1 MRGYCRGSLFFPLTL
16 ILAAAGFHGASIGAQ
31 EPSSLEDVMK
41 RVGAYVS
48 AYGEKASLIVAVE
61 KYTQSLTF
69 EGANEMQR
77 PRRLVAEFAIVK
89 AAGGWVGFRDVVEV
103 NGEKVADRRD
113 RLMSIL
119 NDASPDSSQVMKIAN
134 ESARYNVGPVS
145 RNFNVPTAA
154 LFFFQP
160 ENIARFAFTKKG
172 TKKSDGVEVWE
183 IDFKETRTPSIVVT
197 RAGVDV
203 PMVGTLWV
211 VPADGT
217 VVRTRMVMRNF
228 ADQMTSPVQSAP
240 GARPA
245 VNPNTPTGG
254 REALSSSGMG
264 GGTLDWKRI
273 DSSADVDVTYERH
286 GTIGLW
292 LPAKMT
298 EIYAGP
304 IPMRGKPPVDGRA
317 STKATYGE
325 FKQFGTGAS
334 VVVK

>member
-1 MRGYCRGSLFFPLTL
+1 MRGYCRGSLFLPL
-16 ILAAAGFHGASIGAQ
+16 ILIVATAGFRAPSTGAQ
-31 EPSSLEDVMK
+31 EPSSLDDVLK

-89 AAGGWVGFRDVVEV
+89 APGGWVGFRDVVEV

-119 NDASPDSSQVMKIAN
+119 NDAAPDSSQVMKIAN
-134 ESARYNVGPVS
+134 ESARYNIGPVS

-183 IDFKETRTPSIVVT
+183 IDFKETRTPSMVVT

-203 PMVGTLWV
+203 PMIGTLWV

-228 ADQMTSPVQSAP
+228 ADQMTSPVQGAP
-240 GARPA
+240 APRPA

-254 REALSSSGMG
+254 REALRSSDMG
-264 GGTLDWKRI
+264 ATLDWKRI

-286 GTIGLW
+286 GTLGLW
-292 LPAKMT
+292 LPARMT

-325 FKQFGTGAS
+325 FRQFGTGAS
-334 VVVK
+334 VVIK